1 MTTTRSYS
9 PYDAN
14 NSLGFKEKQKG
25 KKKKKKNPNYCN
37 EPRNGTLGIQRTH

>member
-9 PYDAN
+9 PYDTN
-14 NSLGFKEKQKG
+14 YSLGFKEKQKG
-25 KKKKKKNPNYCN
+25 KKKKKNPNYCN